1 MLKFYIVKRAE
12 REGDGYART
21 MEFENHQELLEYL
34 QYNRA
39 YITEMRTL
47 STDWETN

>member
-12 REGDGYART
+12 REFDGFKGT
-21 MEFENHQELLEYL
+21 MEFENHHELEDYL
-34 QYNRA
+34 RYNRA
-39 YITEMRTL
+39 YITEIRTL